1 MSESGVTKWIDLN
14 KINIFP
20 QTQRH
25 NYWVS
30 LNIQV
35 EEIESTSDCI
45 YRITTKTIKNS
56 ANSKLQST
64 TKSS

>member
-1 MSESGVTKWIDLN
+1 MSESGVTEWIDLN
-14 KINIFP
+14 KIKIFP

-35 EEIESTSDCI
+35 EEIERTSDCI
-45 YRITTKTIKNS
+45 YRITTKTIKKF
-56 ANSKLQST
+56 SKQ
-64 TKSS
+64 